1 MEINVFNFFF
11 FRIHMWPTFCSVT
24 WGLISGS
31 RWPREHA
38 FQISDSRECNC
49 LRALVAALWNLLQRL
64 HGGCAPVDCS
74 PTALEHKGDSK
85 AAPCLGNAVLLLEAD
100 LSLRIFESPS
110 KLSLDPYCSLPRF
123 PQPPSLPRSPSLRVR
138 LNHSLTALPPSLSS
152 LPGIFPNTFL
162 ACLITF

>member
-1 MEINVFNFFF
+1 MFLIFFF

-38 FQISDSRECNC
+38 YQISDSGECNC

-138 LNHSLTALPPSLSS
+138 LNHSLTALPRSLSS